1 MHDSNILNKLMQVN
15 YSPSNCRYN
24 TDFTGYFYTVS
35 SDQAL
40 AQLKKPAGWFLM
52 AMVLRGPDAGIVAYH
67 DTTLVADTTSKRVY
81 GSAPG
86 ESRVFIGRKRVSHH
100 QDYSSMMVD
109 ELTMWNRKLTSEEV
123 IQIHE
128 MYQN

>member
-1 MHDSNILNKLMQVN
+1 MQVS
-15 YSPSNCRYN
+15 YSPSNCRYI
-24 TDFTGYFYTVS
+24 TDLTGYYYTVS
-35 SDQAL
+35 SDHAPDEL
-40 AQLKKPAGWFLM
+40 RKPAGWFLM
-52 AMVLRGPDAGIVAYH
+52 TMVLRGADAGIVAYH
-67 DTTLVADTTSKRVY
+67 DTTQVAETTIKTLY